1 MHNSIKNQDGRGFE
15 QTSTGQY
22 TCTSIRKSLVYGKRL
37 VFGLTLAV
45 RH

>member
-22 TCTSIRKSLVYGKRL
+22 TCIRKSLVYGKRL